1 MEYKVDCA
9 SFFISEI
16 IFNNKY
22 GFYWNVDND
31 IYSNV
36 NDFKILKK
44 HCYVTL
50 MNGNKLFNCTDI
62 LNYNNKIKYIR
73 LSANE
78 YIYGTNSKHLN
89 KELLMIKFK
98 LSNNIDDL
106 INHSFIRYHSPL
118 KHENKIFK
126 NGFNNYQGIVQFN
139 DTILRYQIRI
149 GITKNNES
157 IFYDLSVSYLDKKRN

>member
-1 MEYKVDCA
+1 
-9 SFFISEI
+9 
-16 IFNNKY
+16 
-22 GFYWNVDND
+22 
-31 IYSNV
+31 
-36 NDFKILKK
+36 
-44 HCYVTL
+44 
-50 MNGNKLFNCTDI
+50 
-62 LNYNNKIKYIR
+62 
-73 LSANE
+73 
-78 YIYGTNSKHLN
+78 
-89 KELLMIKFK
+89 MIKFK